1 MAPGTR
7 VELSILRGGSSLK
20 IPVEL
25 GRRPEPPAR

>member
-7 VELSILRGGSSLK
+7 VELSIRRQGNTMK

-25 GRRPEPPAR
+25 GVRPEPPKR